1 MRLLLSTARFYA
13 LNSEYV
19 LTSIKPRPLIRLHLP
34 FTHTTCSSTAG
45 VGMATDEAFCILESV
60 IQGHHIYKQVW
71 TPRLGQIDSAHIMW
85 RPVDRAVMLYALN
98 SDVRLLTR
106 VYGTCGQC
114 VCVCVCVCA
123 CVRACVHAHVCI
135 CAFECL
141 NSLVVLQRVC
151 GNLMKF
157 TFINAE

>member
-34 FTHTTCSSTAG
+34 FTHTTRSSTAG

-71 TPRLGQIDSAHIMW
+71 TPRLGQIDSAHIMLLYALNIVW
-85 RPVDRAVMLYALN
+85 LRMKTRYAPIKKYALN

-114 VCVCVCVCA
+114 V
-123 CVRACVHAHVCI
+123 
-135 CAFECL
+135 
-141 NSLVVLQRVC
+141 
-151 GNLMKF
+151 
-157 TFINAE
+157 